1 MGLRQVKAMAGKQ
14 AKILNLQADL
24 QNIEVVMARTSLSRA
39 TIYRRMALGSFPGP
53 RKIGARSVWVK
64 ADIDRF
70 CAEVATPESG
80 A

>member
-1 MGLRQVKAMAGKQ
+1 MVASLRSSAW
-14 AKILNLQADL
+14 
-24 QNIEVVMARTSLSRA
+24 LST
-39 TIYRRMALGSFPGP
+39 TIYLRMALGSFPGP

>member
-1 MGLRQVKAMAGKQ
+1 MAGKQ

-39 TIYRRMALGSFPGP
+39 TIYRRMALGSFPSP
-53 RKIGARSVWVK
+53 RKIGARSVWLK

-70 CAEVATPESG
+70 CAEVAIPESG

>member
-1 MGLRQVKAMAGKQ
+1 MARKQ
-14 AKILNLQADL
+14 AKILVLQADL
-24 QNIEVVMARTSLSRA
+24 QNIEVVMARKSLSRA
-39 TIYRRMALGSFPGP
+39 TIYRQMALGSFPGP